1 MNRRIAVVIVM
12 VLISV
17 CAVAQ
22 EQNYEVFGGYS
33 LLRSSGGTSSGWDS
47 EFSYKPSEQVSVVGS
62 IGGYYHTEEQ
72 SFAIPGF
79 PTISS
84 KAKISNYLFLFG
96 PRFYLTTSDQSK
108 WTPFGHILLGG
119 AHITSKVEITG
130 LPTASGSAN
139 GFSMALGGG
148 LDYKLDETFSIR
160 PAMLEY
166 VLVRVSGN
174 TSNNLRYSAGIVLRF

>member
-12 VLISV
+12 VLISM

-33 LLRSSGGTSSGWDS
+33 LLRSSGVTSNGWDS

-62 IGGYYHTEEQ
+62 IGGYYHSEGQTI
-72 SFAIPGF
+72 AIPGF
-79 PTISS
+79 PTIST

-96 PRFYLTTSDQSK
+96 PRFYLTTTDKSK
-108 WTPFGHILLGG
+108 VAPFAHILMGG
-119 AHITSKVEITG
+119 VHSTTKVEVNG
-130 LPTASGSAN
+130 SSVSGSAN

-148 LDYKLDETFSIR
+148 LDYQLQKGVAIR
-160 PAMLEY
+160 PATLEY
-166 VLVRVSGN
+166 VMVRVNGN
-174 TSNNLRYSAGIVLRF
+174 TGNSLRYSAGIVLRF